1 MEVMIDLKI
10 LALFVIFA
18 VSLVISE
25 VFSKKFSAKMTKDTM
40 FLLKFIKTMI
50 DEDSGRFAVNSSI
63 DSKAH
68 PLFSATVKFM
78 DELLAES
85 ESGNYVRTTIP
96 EEFGIITSGS
106 RDNAPVVFSPLSYAN
121 NTFYT
126 TVEKRKMNASLIF
139 NISDGSAISDWDAY
153 NSDSDKK
160 RIAVSCSIEG
170 IIIDSINSKKCLI
183 SIEPFL
189 LSAQIKKLK
198 NKKTIETSGAYLFLA
213 VIAAIIL
220 VMSLY
225 KTFVT
230 IRPAVPHFLDDL
242 FKRFFL

>member
-25 VFSKKFSAKMTKDTM
+25 VFSKKLSAKMTKETM
-40 FLLKFIKTMI
+40 LLLKFIKTMI

-68 PLFSATVKFM
+68 PLFSATAKFI

-85 ESGNYVRTTIP
+85 ESGNYVRATIP
-96 EEFGIITSGS
+96 EEFGIITSREQG
-106 RDNAPVVFSPLSYAN
+106 NAAINFAPLSYAN

-126 TVEKRKMNASLIF
+126 TVEKRNINASLIF

-153 NSDSDKK
+153 KSDSDKK
-160 RIAVSCSIEG
+160 RIAVSCSLEG
-170 IIIDSINSKKCLI
+170 IIIDAINSKKCLI
-183 SIEPFL
+183 SLEPFL
-189 LSAQIKKLK
+189 LNAQIKKLK
-198 NKKTIETSGAYLFLA
+198 NKKTIETSGAYLFLTI
-213 VIAAIIL
+213 IAAIIVL
-220 VMSLY
+220 ASLCRTLAFY
-225 KTFVT
+225 YPVF
-230 IRPAVPHFLDDL
+230 DDL